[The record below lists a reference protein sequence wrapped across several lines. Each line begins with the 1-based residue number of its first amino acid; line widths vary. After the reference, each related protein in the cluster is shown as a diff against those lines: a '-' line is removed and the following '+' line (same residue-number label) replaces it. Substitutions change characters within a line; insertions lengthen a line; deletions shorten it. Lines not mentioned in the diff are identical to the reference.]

1 MSFRKRAG
9 GGKRDTAEQAIV
21 EALRAIGA
29 RVWFIGGQGN
39 PDLLVLFR
47 GRYTPLEV
55 KTEKGRTTVNQTHIP
70 WPLVRLPEQALQ
82 AIGAIR

>member
-9 GGKRDTAEQAIV
+9 GGRRDTAEQAIV
-21 EALRAIGA
+21 DALEAVGA
-29 RVWFIGGQGN
+29 RVWRLGGTAN

-55 KTEKGRTTVNQTHIP
+55 KTEKGRTTVNQANIP
-70 WPLVRLPEQALQ
+70 WPLVRLPEQALRE
-82 AIGAIR
+82 IGAIA

>member
-9 GGKRDTAEQAIV
+9 GGKRDTAEKAIV
-21 EALRAIGA
+21 DALEAVGA
-29 RVWFIGGQGN
+29 RVWRLGGTGN

-47 GRYTPLEV
+47 ARYTPLEV
-55 KTEKGRTTVNQTHIP
+55 KTEKGRTTANQTNIP
-70 WPLVRLPEQALQ
+70 WPLVRLPEQALH